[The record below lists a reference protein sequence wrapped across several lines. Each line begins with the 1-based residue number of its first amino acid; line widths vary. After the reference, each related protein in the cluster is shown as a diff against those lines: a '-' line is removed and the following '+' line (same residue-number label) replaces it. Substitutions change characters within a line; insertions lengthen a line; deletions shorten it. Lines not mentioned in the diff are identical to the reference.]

1 MFLYIVIIGLPIVMS
16 KAGRFSE
23 LLLVL
28 PEGYFEIVAL
38 GWAKI
43 IPLVFSFLLSFLVAI
58 DSLMRCFINVSNE
71 FRIPALKLLLQVPT

>member
-1 MFLYIVIIGLPIVMS
+1 MS

-58 DSLMRCFINVSNE
+58 DSLTRYI
-71 FRIPALKLLLQVPT
+71 ALRLGPIGTSRNAMLY